1 MRYPILIAALALTCV
16 LFSVDPGKTVHAE
29 GVSPYEYVSPR
40 PGAQLVSPATTIVIR
55 HGEVIE
61 RESLSE
67 MLFHVEA
74 TRSGVH
80 FGQVTIADDDKTVV
94 FRPYRPFEP
103 DETVTV
109 TIEAGLAVVPHRVRD
124 GIHFEFSTWPDE
136 PSDIPD
142 RADLG
147 LPSALSAQDHGAR
160 AAFPNSV
167 NKDASLPPDF
177 PIITVTVPTTNTN
190 GGYFFLSN
198 LSDNQAYLL
207 MLETSGEP
215 VYYQRIVPSRKTLDF
230 KKQPNGLIT
239 YFDSLP
245 GVFYGMDSS
254 YANVRTY
261 AAGNGYRADH
271 HDLQVLANG
280 HYLVLVWDAHVVD
293 MSKIVPG
300 GQPRAYVIGLVVQ
313 ELDTADHVVFEWRSW
328 DHIQITETT
337 EDLTALRINYTHGN
351 AIEADTDGN
360 ILISARNLDQ
370 VIKID
375 RQTGDII
382 WRLGGQKNEFTL
394 RDDDQFFRRQHD
406 IRRLTNGNITLFDN
420 RTDLTPYYSR
430 AVEYRLDET
439 AKTVTRVWEYRNTPD
454 VYAPY
459 LANAQRL
466 PNGNTLVGWGLER
479 PAATEVRPDGTKEF
493 EFSFISTGEGS
504 YRIFRFPWVGRP
516 TWPPVLEL
524 KETAGRVF
532 LTFSWNG
539 ATEIARYY
547 VLGGATTQPDSIIA
561 VKKRTG
567 FETSLDIT
575 EASASFCS
583 FRVMPVDREG
593 HETVY
598 SNIVFLPHCFP
609 YSSYLPLF
617 SRR

>member
-1 MRYPILIAALALTCV
+1 MRYSILFVALVLACALFGVGGWKAA
-16 LFSVDPGKTVHAE
+16 HAE
-29 GVSPYEYVSPR
+29 GVAPFVYVSPR
-40 PGAQLVSPATTIVIR
+40 PGAKLVSPATTIVIR

-80 FGQVTIADDDKTVV
+80 FGQVTVADDDRTVV
-94 FRPYRPFEP
+94 FTPYRQFEP

-109 TIEAGLAVVPHRVRD
+109 TIEAGLATVSHRVLD
-124 GIHFEFSTWPDE
+124 GIRFKFSTWADDPG
-136 PSDIPD
+136 DIPD
-142 RADLG
+142 GADFAM
-147 LPSALSAQDHGAR
+147 PSASTAQSYGAR
-160 AAFPNSV
+160 ETLPHSADRYAT
-167 NKDASLPPDF
+167 LPPDF
-177 PIITVTVPTTNTN
+177 PIITVTAPTTNTN

-230 KKQPNGLIT
+230 KRQPNGLIT

-245 GVFYGMDSS
+245 GVFYGLDSS
-254 YANVRTY
+254 YTNVRTY

-280 HYLVLVWDAHVVD
+280 HYLVLIWDAHVVD

-300 GQPRAYVIGLVVQ
+300 GQSRAYVIGLIVQ
-313 ELDTADHVVFEWRSW
+313 ELDTANHVVFEWRSW

-337 EDLTALRINYTHGN
+337 EDLTAQRINYTHGN
-351 AIEADTDGN
+351 AIEADYDGN

-394 RDDDQFFRRQHD
+394 RDDDQFFHRQHD
-406 IRRLTNGNITLFDN
+406 IRRLPNGNITLFDN

-439 AKTVTRVWEYRNTPD
+439 ARTVTRVWEYRNTPD

-459 LANAQRL
+459 LANVQRL
-466 PNGNTLVGWGLER
+466 PNGNTLVGWGLEW

-493 EFSFISTGEGS
+493 EFSFVSTGEGS
-504 YRIFRFPWVGRP
+504 YRVFRFPWVGRP
-516 TWPPVLEL
+516 SWPPVLAL
-524 KETAGRVF
+524 KESAGRVI
-532 LTFSWNG
+532 LSFSWNG
-539 ATEIARYY
+539 ATEIGSYR
-547 VLGGATTQPDSIIA
+547 VLGGATTQPNSIITM
-561 VKKRTG
+561 KERTG
-567 FETSLDIT
+567 FETSLDVT

-583 FRVMPVDREG
+583 FQVMPVDRDG
-593 HETVY
+593 HDTAY
-598 SNIVFLPHCFP
+598 SNVVFLPRCFP
-609 YSSYLPLF
+609 YSSYLPLVF
-617 SRR
+617 RK